1 MPRRSKS
8 TDAVKYGGKEVNIDI
23 YRESMSLTD
32 MQLLRRKLAKRANQR
47 IVRLERASSNITGEA
62 FNEFGAVT
70 DAYSYLE
77 RQKKGRKRFQERAD
91 AITDTMELRREIS
104 VLQGF
109 LGSKTSL
116 VSGIREIEQKRI
128 STFESGNWG
137 KTSRYTGKVRRGIKF
152 ASTKEF
158 YEFLGSK
165 TFQGLLRS
173 GYTSEQL
180 VEIYDEARESEE
192 ADEVLA
198 KMEEALEEYRAGQKA
213 TLKDITGRF
222 KMTKIM

>member
-8 TDAVKYGGKEVNIDI
+8 TDAVVYGGKEVSIDI

-32 MQLLRRKLAKRANQR
+32 MQALRRKLAKRANQR
-47 IVRLERASSNITGEA
+47 IVRLERASSKITGEA

-116 VSGIREIEQKRI
+116 VSGI

-137 KTSRYTGKVRRGIKF
+137 KTSRYTGKARREIKF

-158 YEFLGSK
+158 YEFLSSK
-165 TFQGLLRS
+165 TFQGLKNS
-173 GYTSEQL
+173 GYTSEKL

-192 ADEVLA
+192 ADEVLE